1 MSTNAETKT
10 APING
15 IDLDALAEVVRQVEA
30 DPAKGMV
37 GFRVASTWQ
46 GQTRSRTKVE
56 SYTLG
61 GQTIPRRF
69 TLDVDEPVELL
80 GTNTAANP
88 QEVLMAALNACVMVG
103 YVAGAAVNGIRLDSV
118 EIETTGELD
127 LRGFLGIDASV
138 KPGYETIQY
147 TVRIKGDGTPEQFR
161 EIHETVM
168 KTSPNYFNVSR
179 PIAIDARLEVVG

>member
-1 MSTNAETKT
+1 MSTMVETKT
-10 APING
+10 GPVNG
-15 IDLDALAEVVRQVEA
+15 IDVDALAEVVRAIEA

-37 GFRVASTWQ
+37 AFRVASTWQ
-46 GQTRSRTKVE
+46 GQTRSKTAVE

-69 TLDVDEPVELL
+69 TMDVDEPLELL

-88 QEVLMAALNACVMVG
+88 QEMLMAALNACVMVG
-103 YVAGAAVNGIRLDSV
+103 YVAGAAIRGIRLESV
-118 EIETTGELD
+118 EIETSGELD
-127 LRGFLGIDASV
+127 LRGFLGLDDNV
-138 KPGYETIQY
+138 KPGYETVQY
-147 TVRIKGDGTPEQFR
+147 TVRIKGDGTPEQFQ

-179 PIAIDARLEVVG
+179 PVAIDAKLEVVG